1 MNEKIGEKLQSLGNN
16 VFPYMQP
23 AKFSVK
29 KYLLKS
35 LQSLGISPKSWVV
48 TICGRVIYVLL
59 SRVIC
64 VCFPMQSP
72 RQGKK
77 ETVYNFL
84 FFGDTCLVC
93 SYVCTDACVE
103 VNPGGLPPTL
113 SPYSLRCSLP
123 EPGADFLD
131 WLTKELCDP
140 LVSTPAAPGL
150 LCPA

>member
-64 VCFPMQSP
+64 VCFPTQSP
-72 RQGKK
+72 WQGKK

-93 SYVCTDACVE
+93 SYVCTDTTLE
-103 VNPGGLPPTL
+103 VTL
-113 SPYSLRCSLP
+113 QHSH
-123 EPGADFLD
+123 
-131 WLTKELCDP
+131 LT
-140 LVSTPAAPGL
+140 V
-150 LCPA
+150 

>member
-1 MNEKIGEKLQSLGNN
+1 MKRLGENSSLWEITC
-16 VFPYMQP
+16 FLTCSLP
-23 AKFSVK
+23 SSLL

-59 SRVIC
+59 GRVIC

-103 VNPGGLPPTL
+103 VNPGV
-113 SPYSLRCSLP
+113 SLQHSH
-123 EPGADFLD
+123 
-131 WLTKELCDP
+131 LT
-140 LVSTPAAPGL
+140 V
-150 LCPA
+150 